1 MTTCHSFL
9 IFENVILIFE
19 NVILIFEKYK
29 IILRQNS
36 QN

>member
-1 MTTCHSFL
+1 MATCHSFL

-19 NVILIFEKYK
+19 NIILIFENYK